1 MQKIKKLKVENAKTA
16 RISYRIDESTYKIVK
31 DLAVKNN
38 LSVSMVARGLLI
50 EKLIIDRPKNIK
62 IKR

>member
-16 RISYRIDESTYKIVK
+16 RISYRIDEPTYKIVK

-62 IKR
+62 IRR